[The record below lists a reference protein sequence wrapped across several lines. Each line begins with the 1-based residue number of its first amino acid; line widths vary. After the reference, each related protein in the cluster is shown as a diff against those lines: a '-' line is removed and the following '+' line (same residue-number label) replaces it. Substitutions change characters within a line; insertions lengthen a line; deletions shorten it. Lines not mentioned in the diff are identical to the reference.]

1 MTQTICRMYAN
12 ADKAKQAQDALKQRN
27 YQDVYLFTP
36 QCGGGTAEGLLDA
49 MLKVYVLKPNAKVYA
64 DRVKKGNALVV
75 VHAPFSGGLKAE
87 TVLDSFDPV
96 DSGVSEPEVPSYAW
110 DPKTPASSAL
120 HMATLTETKLPFE
133 EFWNMPSLMR
143 AGPFFKSFFGI
154 PLLSKTA
161 APMSSAFGIPFF
173 TSSTPFSSAV
183 GMSLLSKKKTPLS
196 SAIGLPLL
204 TRGR

>member
-12 ADKAKQAQDALKQRN
+12 TEKAKQAQEALKSRN

-36 QCGGGTAEGLLDA
+36 QCGGGTVEGLLDA
-49 MLKVYVLKPNAKVYA
+49 MMKVYILKSAAKVYA

-75 VHAPFSGGLKAE
+75 VHAPFTGGLKAQN
-87 TVLDSFDPV
+87 VLDSFEPV
-96 DSGVSEPEVPSYAW
+96 DSGVPEPEIPSYAW

-120 HMATLTETKLPFE
+120 HMAVLSESKLPFE
-133 EFWNMPSLMR
+133 DFWNMPSLMR
-143 AGPFFKSFFGI
+143 AGPVFKSFFGM

-161 APMSSAFGIPFF
+161 APLSSLIGMPI
-173 TSSTPFSSAV
+173 FSSATPLSSAI
-183 GMSLLSKKKTPLS
+183 GMSLLSKNKTPLS
-196 SAIGLPLL
+196 SAIKMPLL

>member
-12 ADKAKQAQDALKQRN
+12 ADKAKQAHDALKQRN
-27 YQDVYLFTP
+27 YLDVYHFTP
-36 QCGGGTAEGLLDA
+36 QCGGGTTEGLVDA
-49 MLKVYVLKPNAKVYA
+49 MLKVFIVKSDAKVYA

-75 VHAPFSGGLKAE
+75 VHAPFSGGLKAQA
-87 TVLDSFDPV
+87 VLDSFDPI
-96 DSGVSEPEVPSYAW
+96 DSGVTEPEVTSYAW

-133 EFWNMPSLMR
+133 NFWNMPSLMR
-143 AGPFFKSFFGI
+143 AGPFFKSFFGM

-161 APMSSAFGIPFF
+161 APFSNAIGMPYF

-183 GMSLLSKKKTPLS
+183 GMSLLSKNKTPLS
-196 SAIGLPLL
+196 SAIGMPLL